1 MRHQAA
7 RLNKVVTRMSD
18 LGGALVLGQQLALYR
33 MLDSFDRARDNN
45 GVVLNDA
52 AWRNQYNDLVH
63 RYNRLL
69 ADANKFARVSDEAIE
84 TQAGTIA
91 DLKAANDALRAEK
104 AQLSSRL
111 VDVEGELAVLR
122 GLDKELHPEAYDY
135 R

>member
-1 MRHQAA
+1 
-7 RLNKVVTRMSD
+7 MSD
-18 LGGALVLGQQLALYR
+18 FGGLAGAL
-33 MLDSFDRARDNN
+33 MLSDQISTDRLMDSFRRSREAN
-45 GVVLNDA
+45 GLALNDA
-52 AWRNQYNDLVH
+52 AWRNQFNDLVS

-69 ADANKFARVSDEAIE
+69 ADANTFARVSDETIE

-122 GLDKELHPEAYDY
+122 ALDKELHPDAYAY
-135 R
+135 Q

>member
-1 MRHQAA
+1 
-7 RLNKVVTRMSD
+7 MSD
-18 LGGALVLGQQLALYR
+18 FGGLGGALLISQQLDLYR
-33 MLDSFDRARDNN
+33 WEDYFARSRDANA
-45 GVVLNDA
+45 VALSDA
-52 AWRNQYNDLVH
+52 AWRNQYNDLVN

-69 ADANKFARVSDEAIE
+69 VDANKFAQLSDETIA

-104 AQLSSRL
+104 EQLRSRL

-122 GLDKELHPEAYDY
+122 GLDKELHPEAYEY

>member
-1 MRHQAA
+1 
-7 RLNKVVTRMSD
+7 MSD
-18 LGGALVLGQQLALYR
+18 FVGLDGASALSEQLALYR
-33 MLDSFDRARDNN
+33 TLDARKLARDN
-45 GVVLNDA
+45 GALAMNDA
-52 AWRNQYNDLVH
+52 AWRNQFSDLVS

-69 ADANKFARVSDEAIE
+69 AEANKFVRLSDETVE

-91 DLKAANDALRAEK
+91 DLKAANDALRAERE
-104 AQLSSRL
+104 QLRSRI

>member
-1 MRHQAA
+1 
-7 RLNKVVTRMSD
+7 MSD
-18 LGGALVLGQQLALYR
+18 LGGAWVLGQQLSLYR
-33 MLDSFDRARDNN
+33 MLDSFDRARNNN

-69 ADANKFARVSDEAIE
+69 ADANKLAKLNDETIE

-91 DLKAANDALRAEK
+91 DLKAANDALRVEK
-104 AQLSSRL
+104 EQLRSRL

-122 GLDKELHPEAYDY
+122 GLDRELHPEAYIY

>member
-1 MRHQAA
+1 
-7 RLNKVVTRMSD
+7 MSD
-18 LGGALVLGQQLALYR
+18 FGGLGGALLISQQLDLYR
-33 MLDSFDRARDNN
+33 WEDYFARSRDANA
-45 GVVLNDA
+45 VALSDA
-52 AWRNQYNDLVH
+52 AWRNQYNDLVN

-69 ADANKFARVSDEAIE
+69 ADANKLAKLNDETIE

-104 AQLSSRL
+104 EQLRSRL

-122 GLDKELHPEAYDY
+122 GLDRELHPEAYIY

>member
-1 MRHQAA
+1 
-7 RLNKVVTRMSD
+7 MSD
-18 LGGALVLGQQLALYR
+18 FGGLAGAL
-33 MLDSFDRARDNN
+33 MLSDQISTDRLMDSFRRSREAN
-45 GVVLNDA
+45 GLALNDA
-52 AWRNQYNDLVH
+52 AWRNQFNDLVS

-69 ADANKFARVSDEAIE
+69 ADANKFARVSDETIE

-122 GLDKELHPEAYDY
+122 ALDKELHPEAYEY
-135 R
+135 Q

>member
-1 MRHQAA
+1 
-7 RLNKVVTRMSD
+7 MSD
-18 LGGALVLGQQLALYR
+18 FVGFDGAAVLSEQLALYR
-33 MLDSFDRARDNN
+33 TLDARKLARDSTTLA
-45 GVVLNDA
+45 VNDA
-52 AWRNQYNDLVH
+52 AWRNQFNDLVS

-69 ADANKFARVSDEAIE
+69 ADANKFARVSDETIE

-122 GLDKELHPEAYDY
+122 ALDKELHPEAYEY
-135 R
+135 Q

>member
-1 MRHQAA
+1 
-7 RLNKVVTRMSD
+7 MSD
-18 LGGALVLGQQLALYR
+18 FGGLAGAL
-33 MLDSFDRARDNN
+33 MLSDQISTDRLMDSFRRSREAN
-45 GVVLNDA
+45 GLALNDA
-52 AWRNQYNDLVH
+52 AWRNQFNDLVS

-69 ADANKFARVSDEAIE
+69 ADANTFARVSDETIE

-122 GLDKELHPEAYDY
+122 ALDKELHPEAYEY
-135 R
+135 Q

>member
-1 MRHQAA
+1 
-7 RLNKVVTRMSD
+7 MSD
-18 LGGALVLGQQLALYR
+18 FGGLGGAMLISQQLDLYR
-33 MLDSFDRARDNN
+33 WEDYFARSRDANAAA
-45 GVVLNDA
+45 LSDA
-52 AWRNQYNDLVH
+52 AWRNQYDELVN

-69 ADANKFARVSDEAIE
+69 ADANKFANLSDETIE

-122 GLDKELHPEAYDY
+122 GLDKELHPEAYAY
-135 R
+135 Q

>member
-1 MRHQAA
+1 M
-7 RLNKVVTRMSD
+7 
-18 LGGALVLGQQLALYR
+18 
-33 MLDSFDRARDNN
+33 DSFRRSREAN
-45 GVVLNDA
+45 GLALNDA
-52 AWRNQYNDLVH
+52 AWRNQFNDLVS

-69 ADANKFARVSDEAIE
+69 ADANKFARVSDETIE

-122 GLDKELHPEAYDY
+122 GLDKELHPEAYAY
-135 R
+135 Q

>member
-1 MRHQAA
+1 
-7 RLNKVVTRMSD
+7 MSD
-18 LGGALVLGQQLALYR
+18 LAGTLVLGQQLALYR

-45 GVVLNDA
+45 GLVLNDA

-63 RYNRLL
+63 RYNGLL
-69 ADANKFARVSDEAIE
+69 ADANKFAQVSDETIE

-122 GLDKELHPEAYDY
+122 GLDKELHPEAYAY
-135 R
+135 Q

>member
-1 MRHQAA
+1 
-7 RLNKVVTRMSD
+7 MSD
-18 LGGALVLGQQLALYR
+18 FGGLAGAL
-33 MLDSFDRARDNN
+33 MLSDQISTDRLMDSFRHSREAN
-45 GVVLNDA
+45 GLALNDA
-52 AWRNQYNDLVH
+52 AWRNQFNDLVS

-69 ADANKFARVSDEAIE
+69 ADANKFARVSDETIE

-122 GLDKELHPEAYDY
+122 ALDKELHPEAYEY
-135 R
+135 Q